1 MTQVPLPDEQ
11 SALRGYRWQYD
22 HVARLVYD
30 AIVDGEFDRLV
41 LASTDAGWADPV
53 S

>member
-1 MTQVPLPDEQ
+1 MTQVPLPGEQ

>member
-1 MTQVPLPDEQ
+1 MTQVPLPGEQ

-30 AIVDGEFDRLV
+30 AIVDGEFCPASRFLAGRL
-41 LASTDAGWADPV
+41 
-53 S
+53 